1 MSIFGRFAPK
11 ETGKQKSGSCF
22 YTPHREV
29 SSAIEASLR
38 EAKDIYP
45 EDTKTLERFAS
56 YLRSEYRIRYKAALE
71 GAMEPVRAEEKFH
84 LSDDRMVAYACL
96 FQPENDGGG
105 ITLPEFMEDLHYEG
119 INYGILQDE
128 ITRGFN
134 RGYFHIFRVA
144 LGTPPKAGE
153 SGRVTEHFQRRENV
167 RLEVQSASQVDF
179 SQDMLLQPIR
189 RGTVIC
195 SIEPP
200 KPGTPGVDVT
210 GESIHC
216 AEASQLV
223 VPKGN
228 NTCISRDGQT
238 LVASVDGLLYVE
250 DGLFCIH
257 EQKIIDGDLKDDC
270 GGLEINGSLYAG
282 GDVDGGVDIKAS
294 GDIVIVG
301 KLGQGR
307 VTSTGGTIR
316 VQGGIF
322 GTGGVTFLSAACQVQ
337 APAVENAEINAGTSV
352 IAESVLNST
361 IHCGGTVYAMTG
373 RGIIANSRIWAGD
386 SVMCQRVGNQA
397 GGPSKISV
405 GYPPHIPELFE
416 RIKAELAQVQST
428 IDMLW
433 KPIIDLRNKSAR
445 ISDGEKAVLN
455 QLLVQREL
463 YTKRREELMGE
474 LREVN
479 KELDK
484 KSKGRL
490 RCDLIYPSLDVQIGR
505 FSEKILNIED
515 NCNIHVEDSRLLMK

>member
-1 MSIFGRFAPK
+1 MSIFGRFVPK
-11 ETGKQKSGSCF
+11 DTGKQKSGPFF

-38 EAKDIYP
+38 EAKDTYP

-56 YLRSEYRIRYKAALE
+56 DLRSAYRIRYKAALE
-71 GAMEPVRAEEKFH
+71 GAMEPMKAEKKFH
-84 LSDDRMVAYACL
+84 LSEDRMVAYACL

-153 SGRVTEHFQRRENV
+153 SGRVTEHFQRREKV
-167 RLEVQSASQVDF
+167 RLEVQSASQVDLG
-179 SQDMLLQPIR
+179 QDMRLQPIR
-189 RGTVIC
+189 RGTAIC

-216 AEASQLV
+216 AEGSQVV
-223 VPKGN
+223 VPQGD
-228 NTCISRDGQT
+228 NTRVSRDGRT
-238 LVASVDGLLYVE
+238 LEAGVDGLLYVE
-250 DGLFCIH
+250 NGLSCA
-257 EQKIIDGDLKDDC
+257 QKQTLIDGDLKE
-270 GGLEINGSLYAG
+270 GSGSLEVSGSLYIG
-282 GDVDGGVDIKAS
+282 GDVDGGVSVKAS
-294 GDIVIVG
+294 GDIVIIG

-307 VTSTGGTIR
+307 VASAGGTIR
-316 VQGGIF
+316 VQGGVF
-322 GTGGVTFLSAACQVQ
+322 GTADATFLSSASQVQ
-337 APAVENAEINAGTSV
+337 APVIENAEINAGTSV
-352 IAESVLNST
+352 IAESVLNCT

-386 SVMCQRVGNQA
+386 SVMCQRIGNQA

-416 RIKAELAQVQST
+416 RVKAELAQVQST

-433 KPIIDLRNKSAR
+433 KPIIDLRNKSTR

-474 LREVN
+474 LRAVN

-505 FSEKILNIED
+505 FSEKILTIED